1 MGQSRRRADRKIKP
15 LKTQRAQR
23 TRRKNLANFA
33 PCMTRKDVTAKQT
46 ARDRKRFFCDDARR
60 KTGNADRVCR
70 NLPAP
75 ARPLQ
80 RATRT
85 HGNRARVYD
94 PGFLVAEKQPDDTI
108 LFFFDIPPQSP
119 TVRGLASI
127 LHDGLNGSTLGEILS
142 VPADFYLPMNLQEAV
157 SQQRLNGFV
166 GVLAHMKHAAVHP
179 QSG

>member
-1 MGQSRRRADRKIKP
+1 MSLPNKLQEIVNDFSAMTREEKLETLIGYAETFPPLPDRYKE
-15 LKTQRAQR
+15 QRDR
-23 TRRKNLANFA
+23 METV
-33 PCMTRKDVTAKQT
+33 PECMTAV
-46 ARDRKRFFCDDARR
+46 
-60 KTGNADRVCR
+60 
-70 NLPAP
+70 
-75 ARPLQ
+75 
-80 RATRT
+80 
-85 HGNRARVYD
+85 
-94 PGFLVAEKQPDDTI
+94 FLVAEKQPDDTI
-108 LFFFDIPPQSP
+108 LFYFDIPPQSP